1 MPVDSLDWKRLVSRT
16 AAASNGLMDLSTL
29 GKWIVISGLGLIVIG
44 LLLWLAGK
52 SGLPLGNLP
61 GDFGVDRPG
70 FSFRFPLVS
79 GIVISIVLTLILNIV
94 LWFFRR

>member
-1 MPVDSLDWKRLVSRT
+1 
-16 AAASNGLMDLSTL
+16 MDLSTFA
-29 GKWIVISGLGLIVIG
+29 KWIVISGVGLIVVG

-52 SGLPLGNLP
+52 SGLPFGNLP
-61 GDFGVDRPG
+61 GDISINRPG

-79 GIVISIVLTLILNIV
+79 GILISIFLTLIVNIV